1 MVRYEMIH
9 DMTWHMI
16 WYEMTLYG
24 MVWCDMIWYD
34 NGFIWYEMDPKMT
47 WNHTI
52 GNDMTWNDICYDMI
66 QCLVWCGI
74 FDIGWFD
81 LKWYDLNSEKGH
93 EKGMRWKTWYGTKWF
108 VLNWNDLGYEM
119 IWYTLRCDM
128 VENAK
133 WSEMIRYT
141 VFYNDMAW
149 FDVWYSKWFA
159 IDLEVGITMEWHG
172 TRENMVWYD
181 KWCDMKWHEMENE
194 MKLNGLTWI
203 DRTRFGWK

>member
-128 VENAK
+128 VRNAK

-149 FDVWYSKWFA
+149 FDVWYSNF
-159 IDLEVGITMEWHG
+159 LQ
-172 TRENMVWYD
+172 
-181 KWCDMKWHEMENE
+181 
-194 MKLNGLTWI
+194 
-203 DRTRFGWK
+203 